1 MKLKKLLPELVSQI
15 ITAGY
20 DQAPKEIQ
28 SLSIPKIKSGA
39 DIFAIAPKGEG
50 KTTAIAISLV
60 QLLKKA
66 VEEAPRAIVMV
77 QSKQM
82 AFELEE
88 EFQRL
93 AKKTNLRSFVV
104 FDEGIIQYQKDTI
117 YEGLDLVIGTPKRL
131 NELISTTGI
140 PLTKVR
146 TFIVDDTD
154 EMTLNNFSLI
164 YRIADNVEKA
174 QYIIFANEWKDNFLR
189 IEDRMMR
196 NPMRIEATA
205 NTEE

>member
-1 MKLKKLLPELVSQI
+1 MKLKKLLPELVSEI
-15 ITAGY
+15 IKAGY
-20 DQAPKEIQ
+20 DQEPKEIQ

-39 DIFAIAPKGEG
+39 DIFAVAPKGEG

-60 QLLKKA
+60 QFLKKA

-77 QSKQM
+77 QTKQM
-82 AFELEE
+82 AFELDEQ
-88 EFQRL
+88 FKRL

-140 PLTKVR
+140 PLTKIR
-146 TFIVDDTD
+146 AFIVDDAD
-154 EMTLNNFSLI
+154 EMTLNNYSLV

-174 QYIIFANEWKDNFLR
+174 QYIIFANEWKDNFTR
-189 IEDRMMR
+189 IEERIMR
-196 NPMRIEATA
+196 NTIHLKAEAKPID
-205 NTEE
+205 